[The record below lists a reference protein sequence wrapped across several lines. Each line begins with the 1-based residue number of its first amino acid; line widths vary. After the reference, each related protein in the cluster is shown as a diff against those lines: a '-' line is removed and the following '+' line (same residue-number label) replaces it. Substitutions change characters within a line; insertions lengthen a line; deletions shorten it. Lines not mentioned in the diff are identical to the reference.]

1 MHCEEWRDRL
11 VESWGEALTPE
22 MERHASECAAC
33 RERLRDQ
40 RLIITGFRSLRLEP
54 APEPSVG
61 FSERLVRRLAEVGGR
76 SGVGDFFELIGRR
89 FVYATLALTFLALLA
104 LVLPSAGPVRG
115 VSADL
120 LMPAQEI
127 TQARLDPLSESSV
140 PDVSD
145 EAPSGDADVPT
156 GEK

>member
-1 MHCEEWRDRL
+1 MHCDEWQERL
-11 VESWGEALTPE
+11 VELWGEALTPE
-22 MERHASECAAC
+22 MERHASECPAC
-33 RERLRDQ
+33 RRQLQDERL
-40 RLIITGFRSLRLEP
+40 IVAGFRSLKLEP
-54 APEPSVG
+54 APEASLG
-61 FSERLVRRLAEVGGR
+61 FSDRLVRRLADMGSRPGI
-76 SGVGDFFELIGRR
+76 SDFFELIGRR

-127 TQARLDPLSESSV
+127 TQARLDPLSDLGS
-140 PDVSD
+140 PDLAQEAASD
-145 EAPSGDADVPT
+145 ASAVPT